1 MKLLIKESPLQV
13 LPTLA
18 KKIGLNEAII
28 LQQMHYWLQRS
39 NKKFEGH
46 TWIYKTLDSW
56 TEEFPFWSKR
66 TIERTLKK
74 LESEGYIIV
83 GKFNK
88 MKADRT
94 KWYSIN
100 YDLIE
105 QLAPTSSSQIDDQA
119 NDNLTQSIPSNCQVP
134 TRQNDVHQPDKLTS
148 AIPIDYYKN
157 KKEIKKERKGAPKSH
172 ASTNHLEDQ
181 SKPNPTKR
189 KNRSSSPKRTESI
202 PHWFYNNNKTQAI
215 DEDENIDFEAER
227 QKILKKLGS

>member
-28 LQQMHYWLQRS
+28 LQQIHYWLQRS
-39 NKKFEGH
+39 NKQVEGH
-46 TWIYKTLDSW
+46 TWIYKTLNSW
-56 TEEFPFWSKR
+56 NEEFPFWSKR

-100 YDLIE
+100 YDLVE
-105 QLAPTSSSQIDDQA
+105 QLDDTPSSQIDDQA
-119 NDNLTQSIPSNCQVP
+119 NDNLTQSTPSNCQVP
-134 TRQNDVHQPDKLTS
+134 TRQNDVHQHDKLTS
-148 AIPIDYYKN
+148 AIPIDYYIKN
-157 KKEIKKERKGAPKSH
+157 KTEIKKERNGAPKSH
-172 ASTNHLEDQ
+172 ASTHHFENQ
-181 SKPNPTKR
+181 SKPTKR
-189 KNRSSSPKRTESI
+189 KNRSSSPKITESI
-202 PHWFYNNNKTQAI
+202 PHWFYNRNQTQVI
-215 DEDENIDFEAER
+215 DEDDNVDYEAER

>member
-28 LQQMHYWLQRS
+28 LQQIHYWLQRS
-39 NKKFEGH
+39 NNNLEGH
-46 TWIYKTLDSW
+46 TWIYKTLDAW
-56 TEEFPFWSKR
+56 NEEFPFWSKR

-74 LESEGYIIV
+74 LESEAYILV
-83 GKFNK
+83 GNFNK

-100 YDLIE
+100 YDLVE
-105 QLAPTSSSQIDDQA
+105 QLDHTPSSQIDDQA
-119 NDNLTQSIPSNCQVP
+119 IDNLTQSILSNWQVP
-134 TRQNDVHQPDKLTS
+134 TPQHDVHQPDKLTS
-148 AIPIDYYKN
+148 AIPIDYYIN
-157 KKEIKKERKGAPKSH
+157 KTEITKKRNGAPKSH

-181 SKPNPTKR
+181 SKPSKR
-189 KNRSSSPKRTESI
+189 KDRSSSPKRTESI
-202 PHWFYNNNKTQAI
+202 PDWFYNRNQNQVIA
-215 DEDENIDFEAER
+215 EDENFDYEAER

>member
-39 NKKFEGH
+39 NKQVEGH
-46 TWIYKTLDSW
+46 TWIYKTLDAW

-74 LESEGYIIV
+74 LEAEAYIIV

-94 KWYSIN
+94 KWYRIN
-100 YDLIE
+100 YDLVG
-105 QLAPTSSSQIDDQA
+105 QLDDTPSRQIDDQA
-119 NDNLTQSIPSNCQVP
+119 NDNLTQSIPSNWQVP
-134 TRQNDVHQPDKLTS
+134 TRQNDVYQPDKLTS

-157 KKEIKKERKGAPKSH
+157 KKEIKKERNGAPKSH
-172 ASTNHLEDQ
+172 ASTNHLENQ
-181 SKPNPTKR
+181 SKPTKR

-202 PHWFYNNNKTQAI
+202 PDWFYNRNQTQVI
-215 DEDENIDFEAER
+215 DEGENFDYEAER
-227 QKILKKLGS
+227 QKILKKLGSS

>member
-28 LQQMHYWLQRS
+28 LQQIHYWLQRS
-39 NKKFEGH
+39 NNNLEGH
-46 TWIYKTLDSW
+46 TWIYKTLDAW

-74 LESEGYIIV
+74 LESDGYIMV
-83 GKFNK
+83 GNFNK

-100 YDLIE
+100 YDLVE
-105 QLAPTSSSQIDDQA
+105 QLDDTPSSQIDVQA
-119 NDNLTQSIPSNCQVP
+119 SDNLTQSIPSNWQVP
-134 TRQNDVHQPDKLTS
+134 TRQHDVHQPDKLTA
-148 AIPIDYYKN
+148 AIPIDYYIKN
-157 KKEIKKERKGAPKSH
+157 KTEIKKERDSAPKSH
-172 ASTNHLEDQ
+172 ASTNHFEDQ
-181 SKPNPTKR
+181 SKPKKR
-189 KNRSSSPKRTESI
+189 KNRSCSPKRTESI
-202 PHWFYNNNKTQAI
+202 PDWFYNRNQTQVI
-215 DEDENIDFEAER
+215 VEDEHVDYEAER